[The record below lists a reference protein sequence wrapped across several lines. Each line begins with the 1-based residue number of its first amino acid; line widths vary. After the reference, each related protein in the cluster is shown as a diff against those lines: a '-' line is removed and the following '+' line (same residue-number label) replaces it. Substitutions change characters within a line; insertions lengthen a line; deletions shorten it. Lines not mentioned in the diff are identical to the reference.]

1 MNLYV
6 IVSENQEKMYL
17 YLIVSI
23 TSGLL
28 VFLIIVIARL
38 MVHKYRT
45 VREVKMYSTHHDHT
59 IPHGGYKKKYTE
71 LFMLVM

>member
-1 MNLYV
+1 
-6 IVSENQEKMYL
+6 MYL

-38 MVHKYRT
+38 MVHKYRA
-45 VREVKMYSTHHDHT
+45 VREVKMYSSHHDHT
-59 IPHGGYKKKYTE
+59 IPHGNI
-71 LFMLVM
+71 